1 MTEKQ
6 RGSGREDGRE
16 LGVRTAVDRAA
27 RSSSAGPGPGGGASH
42 GVATGDDDAAL
53 LTRLRDGDEAA
64 FNQLVDRYYALTLH
78 VVRSYVRTES
88 VAEEVVQDA
97 WIGVIQ
103 GLQRF
108 EGRSS
113 LKNWIVRIAINKAR
127 TRGARE
133 ARSLPFSSQVHAD
146 DDGIDPSVFRGPDDA
161 FPGHWTSYP
170 RTWRSL
176 PDEATVMHETLSV
189 VREAI
194 EALPAMQR
202 LVLTLRDVEGWESG
216 EIATTLGLTNS
227 NERILLHR
235 GRTKVRAVLERH
247 LTDG

>member
-1 MTEKQ
+1 VIEEH
-6 RGSGREDGRE
+6 RGSGTDDGRE
-16 LGVRTAVDRAA
+16 LDVSTAVDRAA
-27 RSSSAGPGPGGGASH
+27 RPSRAGPGPGGGASH
-42 GVATGDDDAAL
+42 GIATGDDDAAL
-53 LTRLRDGDEAA
+53 LPRLRVGDEAA

-78 VVRSYVRTES
+78 VVRPYVRTES
-88 VAEEVVQDA
+88 VAEEVVQEA

-103 GLQRF
+103 GLRRF

-133 ARSLPFSSQVHAD
+133 ARSVPFSSQVHAD
-146 DDGIDPSVFRGPDDA
+146 DDGIDPTFFRGPGDA

-176 PDEATVMHETLSV
+176 PDEATVMRETLSV
-189 VREAI
+189 VQEAI
-194 EALPAMQR
+194 EALPTMQR
-202 LVLTLRDVEGWESG
+202 LVLTLRDVEGWESA
-216 EIATTLGLTNS
+216 EIATTLGLTGS

-235 GRTKVRAVLERH
+235 GRTKVRAVLERR
-247 LTDG
+247 LADG